1 MPGVTARSASKNM
14 SRSKRAAV
22 AKNVRRVDAAMCEVE
37 EYALHATYGKVTKA
51 LGNKMFSILSTNGTE
66 HLAHIRGK
74 MVRVAVD
81 DIVLLNIRDYESR
94 SSTSTA
100 VYDIIALFSSK
111 DVSKLIRSE
120 VIPKWMGRS
129 IHASDD
135 EDNAYDLFDF
145 EDDGGACDTNGC
157 TDNVAK
163 KDKKNH
169 RPAND
174 DADVNIDDL

>member
-1 MPGVTARSASKNM
+1 MPGVSARSAAKNM
-14 SRSKRAAV
+14 SRAKRGSA
-22 AKNVRRVDAAMCEVE
+22 AKNVRRVEAALCEVE
-37 EYALHATYGKVTKA
+37 EYAIHATYGKVTKA
-51 LGNKMFSILSTNGTE
+51 LGNKMFTILSTKGTE

-120 VIPKWMGRS
+120 TIPKWMGRS

-135 EDNAYDLFDF
+135 EDDAYDLFDF
-145 EDDGGACDTNGC
+145 EADVGDDGDESDIIDKRNKKSHRAVKAD
-157 TDNVAK
+157 DNDEVDI
-163 KDKKNH
+163 DK
-169 RPAND
+169 
-174 DADVNIDDL
+174 L

>member
-1 MPGVTARSASKNM
+1 MPGVTARSATKNM
-14 SRSKRAAV
+14 SRSKRGAA
-22 AKNVRRVDAAMCEVE
+22 AKNVRRVEAAMCEVE

-51 LGNKMFSILSTNGTE
+51 LGNKMFTILSMNGTE

-135 EDNAYDLFDF
+135 EDDAYDLFDF
-145 EDDGGACDTNGC
+145 EEGADDDDDNGI
-157 TDNVAK
+157 VAK

-169 RPAND
+169 RIAKDD
-174 DADVNIDDL
+174 DAEVDIDGL

>member
-1 MPGVTARSASKNM
+1 MPGVTARSATKNM
-14 SRSKRAAV
+14 SRSKRGAA
-22 AKNVRRVDAAMCEVE
+22 AKNVRRVEAALCEVE
-37 EYALHATYGKVTKA
+37 EYLQNTTYGKVTKA
-51 LGNKMFSILSTNGTE
+51 LGNKMFTILSMNGTE

-74 MVRVAVD
+74 MVRIAVD

-94 SSTSTA
+94 SSSTTA

-135 EDNAYDLFDF
+135 EEDAYDLFDF
-145 EDDGGACDTNGC
+145 EEGASDDDDGI
-157 TDNVAK
+157 VAK

-169 RPAND
+169 RATKED
-174 DADVNIDDL
+174 DAEVDIDKL